1 MKYVINFEILFD
13 SEKKELSAIKN
24 HKITIP
30 LTTTA
35 SRLLEEIV
43 QHPQKVLP
51 RALLLKRVWEDN
63 GYSASDASLNNNI
76 SLLRKYFSSLSNAE
90 IDLMTIPKIGF
101 QLNATVELQ
110 DEVTK
115 KEDQVDKKENIR
127 QKGWKKYFLFL
138 RSQLESKE
146 YISYTLIT
154 LFLITISFI
163 ILYFIFTDTEDI
175 AITKRKTHKTGEIEK
190 CAVFNLSTD
199 STTAKS
205 VLEVYPIIT
214 ELCKNATGNV
224 YYDFSSLSKE
234 RYRLLF
240 VSVCL
245 NNEKAGYIKCE
256 NLKSYSKL

>member
-1 MKYVINFEILFD
+1 MKYLINFEILFD

-24 HKITIP
+24 HKIAVP

-35 SRLLEEIV
+35 SRLLEEII

-115 KEDQVDKKENIR
+115 NEDQVDKKENIR

-146 YISYTLIT
+146 YISYSLII

-199 STTAKS
+199 STTVKS
-205 VLEVYPIIT
+205 VLEAYPIIT
-214 ELCKNATGNV
+214 ELCKNTTGNV